1 MVVSH
6 DRYFL
11 DTVVN
16 DVAEIDRAYPG
27 GLFRVEGRYSQ
38 FLEKKEEFL
47 LGAVQPPGGAGQPR
61 AARSGVAA
69 PRGQGAHRQIE
80 SAHR

>member
-1 MVVSH
+1 MSH

-47 LGAVQPPGGAGQPR
+47 LGAVQPPGGAGESR

-69 PRGQGAHRQIE
+69 ARGEGAHRQIE